1 MTRNISL
8 IGMPGA
14 GETVVGQALAAQL
27 GWQCIDTDRLIEK
40 DAGASLQQL
49 LDDRGYLA
57 LRQLEEAQVLSLS
70 TSESVISTGGSVVY
84 SQAGMRRLMDISTVV
99 FLDIDLATVKRRI
112 QNIDQ
117 RGIAS
122 AQDQSLD
129 MIFEELFPLHREY
142 AQLSLPNAEGSA
154 EQAVLEILSK
164 LEVGVPKSYRNRYRL
179 GAVGNRV
186 SNRCLLVRDLGHRHS

>member
-14 GETVVGQALAAQL
+14 GKTVVGQALAAQL

-112 QNIDQ
+112 HNIDQ

-129 MIFEELFPLHREY
+129 MIFEERFPLYRKY
-142 AQLSLPNAEGSA
+142 AQISLPNAEASA
-154 EQAVLEILSK
+154 EQAVFEILRQ
-164 LEVGVPKSYRNRYRL
+164 LAVGDPKS
-179 GAVGNRV
+179 
-186 SNRCLLVRDLGHRHS
+186 

>member
-14 GETVVGQALAAQL
+14 GKTVVGQALAAQL
-27 GWQCIDTDRLIEK
+27 GWQCIDTDRLIER

-49 LDDRGYLA
+49 LDDQGYLA
-57 LRQLEEAQVLSLS
+57 LRRLEEAQVLSLS
-70 TSESVISTGGSVVY
+70 TSETVISTGGSVVY
-84 SQAGMRRLMDISTVV
+84 SQAGMRHLMDISTVV

-112 QNIDQ
+112 HNIDQ

-129 MIFEELFPLHREY
+129 MIFEERFPLYREY

-164 LEVGVPKSYRNRYRL
+164 LEVGVPKS
-179 GAVGNRV
+179 
-186 SNRCLLVRDLGHRHS
+186 

>member
-1 MTRNISL
+1 M
-8 IGMPGA
+8 
-14 GETVVGQALAAQL
+14 AAQL

-112 QNIDQ
+112 HNIDQ

-129 MIFEELFPLHREY
+129 MIFEERFPLYRKY
-142 AQLSLPNAEGSA
+142 AQISLPNAEASA
-154 EQAVLEILSK
+154 EQAVFEILRQ
-164 LEVGVPKSYRNRYRL
+164 LAVGDPKS
-179 GAVGNRV
+179 
-186 SNRCLLVRDLGHRHS
+186 

>member
-14 GETVVGQALAAQL
+14 GKTVVGQALAAQL

-99 FLDIDLATVKRRI
+99 FLDIDLTTVKRRI
-112 QNIDQ
+112 HNIDQ

-129 MIFEELFPLHREY
+129 MIFEERFPLYRKY
-142 AQLSLPNAEGSA
+142 AQISLPNAEASA
-154 EQAVLEILSK
+154 EQAVFEILRQ
-164 LEVGVPKSYRNRYRL
+164 LAVGDPKS
-179 GAVGNRV
+179 
-186 SNRCLLVRDLGHRHS
+186 

>member
-1 MTRNISL
+1 
-8 IGMPGA
+8 
-14 GETVVGQALAAQL
+14 
-27 GWQCIDTDRLIEK
+27 
-40 DAGASLQQL
+40 L
-49 LDDRGYLA
+49 LDVQGYLA
-57 LRQLEEAQVLSLS
+57 LRRLEEAQVLSLS
-70 TSESVISTGGSVVY
+70 TSETVISTGGSVVY
-84 SQAGMRRLMDISTVV
+84 SQAGMRHLMDFSTVV
-99 FLDIDLATVKRRI
+99 FFDIDLATVKRRI

>member
-1 MTRNISL
+1 
-8 IGMPGA
+8 
-14 GETVVGQALAAQL
+14 
-27 GWQCIDTDRLIEK
+27 
-40 DAGASLQQL
+40 
-49 LDDRGYLA
+49 
-57 LRQLEEAQVLSLS
+57 
-70 TSESVISTGGSVVY
+70 
-84 SQAGMRRLMDISTVV
+84 MDFSTVV
-99 FLDIDLATVKRRI
+99 FFDIDLATVKRRI

>member
-1 MTRNISL
+1 
-8 IGMPGA
+8 MPGA
-14 GETVVGQALAAQL
+14 GKTVVGQALAAQL

-112 QNIDQ
+112 HNIDQ

-129 MIFEELFPLHREY
+129 MIFEERFPLYRKY
-142 AQLSLPNAEGSA
+142 AQISLPNAEASA
-154 EQAVLEILSK
+154 EQAVFEILRQ
-164 LEVGVPKSYRNRYRL
+164 LAVGDPKS
-179 GAVGNRV
+179 
-186 SNRCLLVRDLGHRHS
+186 

>member
-1 MTRNISL
+1 
-8 IGMPGA
+8 MP
-14 GETVVGQALAAQL
+14 
-27 GWQCIDTDRLIEK
+27 
-40 DAGASLQQL
+40 LQKL
-49 LDDRGYLA
+49 LNDQGYLA

-70 TSESVISTGGSVVY
+70 TSETVISTGGSVVY
-84 SQAGMRRLMDISTVV
+84 SQIGMRHLMDISTVV

-129 MIFEELFPLHREY
+129 MIFEERFPLYREY

-154 EQAVLEILSK
+154 EQAVLEILSQ
-164 LEVGVPKSYRNRYRL
+164 LEVGVTKL
-179 GAVGNRV
+179 
-186 SNRCLLVRDLGHRHS
+186 

>member
-14 GETVVGQALAAQL
+14 GKTVVGQALAAQL

-40 DAGASLQQL
+40 DAGVSLQQL
-49 LDDRGYLA
+49 LNEQGYLA

-70 TSESVISTGGSVVY
+70 TSETVISTGGSVVY
-84 SQAGMRRLMDISTVV
+84 SQAGMRHLMDISTVV

-112 QNIDQ
+112 HNIDQ

-122 AQDQSLD
+122 APDQSLH
-129 MIFEELFPLHREY
+129 MIFEERYPLYQQY
-142 AQLSLPNAEGSA
+142 AQIRLPNGVGNA
-154 EQAVLEILSK
+154 EQAASEILQHI
-164 LEVGVPKSYRNRYRL
+164 G
-179 GAVGNRV
+179 
-186 SNRCLLVRDLGHRHS
+186 RD

>member
-14 GETVVGQALAAQL
+14 GKTVVGQALAAQL

-84 SQAGMRRLMDISTVV
+84 SQAGMRHLMDFSTVV
-99 FLDIDLATVKRRI
+99 FFDIDLATVKRRI
-112 QNIDQ
+112 HNIDQ

-129 MIFEELFPLHREY
+129 MIFEERFPLYRKY
-142 AQLSLPNAEGSA
+142 AQISLPNAEASA
-154 EQAVLEILSK
+154 EQAVFEILRQ
-164 LEVGVPKSYRNRYRL
+164 LAVGDPKS
-179 GAVGNRV
+179 
-186 SNRCLLVRDLGHRHS
+186 

>member
-1 MTRNISL
+1 
-8 IGMPGA
+8 MP
-14 GETVVGQALAAQL
+14 
-27 GWQCIDTDRLIEK
+27 
-40 DAGASLQQL
+40 LQKL
-49 LDDRGYLA
+49 LNDQGYLA

-70 TSESVISTGGSVVY
+70 TSETVISTGGSVVY
-84 SQAGMRRLMDISTVV
+84 SQIGMRHLMDISTVV

-129 MIFEELFPLHREY
+129 MIFEERFPLYREY

-154 EQAVLEILSK
+154 EQAVLEILSQ
-164 LEVGVPKSYRNRYRL
+164 LEVGVPKS
-179 GAVGNRV
+179 
-186 SNRCLLVRDLGHRHS
+186 